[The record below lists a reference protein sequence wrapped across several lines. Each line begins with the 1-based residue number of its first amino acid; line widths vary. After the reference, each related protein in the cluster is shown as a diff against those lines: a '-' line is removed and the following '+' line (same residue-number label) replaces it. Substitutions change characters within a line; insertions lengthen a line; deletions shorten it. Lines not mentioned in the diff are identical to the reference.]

1 MKPRILIEVKDGNI
15 IFIGSNTEDIEVS
28 IIDHDWDDPVVN
40 TYEPDSIMTDEGIDD
55 YIKLELK
62 TEEE

>member
-28 IIDHDWDDPVVN
+28 IIDHEWYEPAFN
-40 TYEPDSIMTDEGIDD
+40 TYEPDSIMTD
-55 YIKLELK
+55 
-62 TEEE
+62 

>member
-1 MKPRILIEVKDGNI
+1 MKPRILIEVKDGNVV
-15 IFIGSNTEDIEVS
+15 FIGSNTDDVDIT
-28 IIDHDWDDPVVN
+28 ILDHDWEYTQAN